1 MKHTPLFE
9 SEHLRLTPID
19 PEKDAQA
26 VASWTYE
33 LEIAARLREEQ
44 PARPMAAFE
53 VKKLYERW
61 QKDADETNRQ
71 FLFAIRLRNEH
82 ADTTPKDTSPA
93 TDPVDNKTQSDII
106 GVVRIKHIE
115 WVHGAAFL
123 DLVLGEPT
131 NWQNFAREAL
141 DLALR
146 FAFDELSLFRVT
158 AVIAEHNRPAND
170 LFEQAN
176 FTLEVRQRHSVY
188 WNKRTWD
195 KLYFGLLRPEWK
207 MQQLAGVGA

>member
-1 MKHTPLFE
+1 MRHMPLFE
-9 SEHLRLTPID
+9 SQHLRLTPID
-19 PEKDAQA
+19 PQKDAVA

-53 VKKLYERW
+53 VTKLYERW

-71 FLFAIRLRNEH
+71 FLFAIRLRCEQP
-82 ADTTPKDTSPA
+82 DTPGE
-93 TDPVDNKTQSDII
+93 II
-106 GVVRIKHIE
+106 GILRIKRIE

-123 DLVLGEPT
+123 DLILGEPA

-146 FAFDELSLFRVT
+146 YAFDELSLFRVT
-158 AVIAEHNRPAND
+158 AVIAEHNQPANE

-176 FTLEVRQRHSVY
+176 FTLEVRQRQAVY

-207 MQQLAGVGA
+207 MQQLAEVGA

>member
-1 MKHTPLFE
+1 MKHKPLFE
-9 SEHLRLTPID
+9 SQHLRLTPID

-44 PARPMAAFE
+44 PARPMATFE

-71 FLFAIRLRNEH
+71 FLFAIRLRSDCAVPASAEAAGAQTAS
-82 ADTTPKDTSPA
+82 ADT
-93 TDPVDNKTQSDII
+93 SDEII

-123 DLVLGEPT
+123 DLILGEPA
-131 NWQNFAREAL
+131 NWQCFAREAL

-146 FAFDELSLFRVT
+146 YAFDELSLFRVT
-158 AVIAEHNRPAND
+158 AVIAEHNQPANA

-176 FTLEVRQRHSVY
+176 FTLEVRQRQAVY

>member
-1 MKHTPLFE
+1 MKHLPLFE

-19 PEKDAQA
+19 PEKDSQA

-44 PARPMAAFE
+44 PARPMAVFE

-61 QKDADETNRQ
+61 QKDADESNRQ

-82 ADTTPKDTSPA
+82 ADTRADASQPE
-93 TDPVDNKTQSDII
+93 TQDEII
-106 GVVRIKHIE
+106 GVVRIKNVE

-123 DLVLGEPT
+123 DLILGEPGH
-131 NWQNFAREAL
+131 WRSFAREAL

-146 FAFDELSLFRVT
+146 YAFDELSLFRVT
-158 AVIAEHNRPAND
+158 AVIAEHNQPANE
-170 LFEQAN
+170 LFNQAN
-176 FTLEVRQRHSVY
+176 FTLEVRQRQAVY

>member
-1 MKHTPLFE
+1 MKHMPLFE
-9 SEHLRLTPID
+9 SQHLRLTPID

-33 LEIAARLREEQ
+33 LETAARLREEQ
-44 PARPMAAFE
+44 PARPMAVFE

-61 QKDADETNRQ
+61 QKDADESNRQ
-71 FLFAIRLRNEH
+71 FLFAIRLRNEQQR
-82 ADTTPKDTSPA
+82 DGQETPEG
-93 TDPVDNKTQSDII
+93 II
-106 GVVRIKHIE
+106 GVLRIKRIE

-123 DLVLGEPT
+123 DLIMGEPDL
-131 NWQNFAREAL
+131 WQNFAREAL

-146 FAFDELSLFRVT
+146 YAFDELSLFRVT
-158 AVIAEHNRPAND
+158 AVIAEHNQPANE

-176 FTLEVRQRHSVY
+176 FTLEVRQRQAVY
-188 WNKRTWD
+188 WDKRAWD

>member
-1 MKHTPLFE
+1 MKHKPLFE

-26 VASWTYE
+26 IASWTYE
-33 LEIAARLREEQ
+33 LETAARLREEQ

-61 QKDADETNRQ
+61 QKDADESNRQ
-71 FLFAIRLRNEH
+71 FLFAIRLRTEG
-82 ADTTPKDTSPA
+82 ADTSPA
-93 TDPVDNKTQSDII
+93 AETPQPGTPAEII
-106 GVVRIKHIE
+106 GVLRIKHIE

-123 DLVLGEPT
+123 DLILGEPA
-131 NWQNFAREAL
+131 NWQGFAREAL
-141 DLALR
+141 ELALCY
-146 FAFDELSLFRVT
+146 AFDELSLFRVT
-158 AVIAEHNRPAND
+158 AVIAEHNQPAND

-176 FTLEVRQRHSVY
+176 FTLEVRQRQAVY
-188 WNKRTWD
+188 WNKRSWD

>member
-1 MKHTPLFE
+1 MKHTPLFD
-9 SEHLRLTPID
+9 SQNLRLTFID

-33 LEIAARLREEQ
+33 LDTAAKLREEQ
-44 PARPMAAFE
+44 PARPMATFE

-71 FLFAIRLRNEH
+71 FLFAIRLRD
-82 ADTTPKDTSPA
+82 ATPDDPQKDTAES
-93 TDPVDNKTQSDII
+93 IL
-106 GVVRIKHIE
+106 GVLRIKQIE
-115 WVHGAAFL
+115 WVHGAAYL
-123 DLVLGEPT
+123 DLIFGNPKD
-131 NWQNFAREAL
+131 WRSFAREAL

-146 FAFDELSLFRVT
+146 YAFDELSLFRVT
-158 AVIAEHNRPAND
+158 AVIAEHNRPANE

-176 FTLEVRQRHSVY
+176 FTLEVRQRQAVY
-188 WNKRTWD
+188 WNKRSWD

-207 MQQLAGVGA
+207 MQQLAEVGA